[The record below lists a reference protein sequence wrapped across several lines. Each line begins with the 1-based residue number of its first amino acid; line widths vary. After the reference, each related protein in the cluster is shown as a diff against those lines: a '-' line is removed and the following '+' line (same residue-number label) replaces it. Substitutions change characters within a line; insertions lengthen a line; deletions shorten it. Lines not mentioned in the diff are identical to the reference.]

1 MPDAGFL
8 GGGSAEQPKVIEA
21 PPTPEVD
28 QYEQEERVAEQQM
41 EQQEQT
47 EEFLEEAPTS
57 SVPTTATAEPI
68 APAAVIEKDEITL
81 EVEKILEAGLGDY
94 VPDMPEEA
102 RQRFL
107 KKGGEVAAQISV
119 MVRTLNV
126 QVSLV
131 LKLLKEWLLTIP
143 GVNKYFIEQEAK
155 IKADRIMELA
165 NQHRS

>member
-8 GGGSAEQPKVIEA
+8 GGGSAERQPNPVEVA
-21 PPTPEVD
+21 PTPEVD
-28 QYEQEERVAEQQM
+28 QYEQEERAAEQQM
-41 EQQEQT
+41 EQQEHK

-57 SVPTTATAEPI
+57 ALPATATAEPE
-68 APAAVIEKDEITL
+68 APAAAGKDEITI

-102 RQRFL
+102 RQKFL
-107 KKGGEVAAQISV
+107 KKGGEVAAQLSV
-119 MVRTLNV
+119 MVRTLNI

-155 IKADRIMELA
+155 IKADRIIELA